1 MFEPPVYHL
10 SQGLRAFIAVSC
22 FFILAVVGFAQTVPA
37 KLSAAQWQADL
48 QFLAERMPKQH
59 PNLFRRVSKTAF
71 DTAVG
76 QLNDRIPVA
85 SEDEILVGLMRIVAM
100 VKDGHTGMFPAE
112 RFQSGIFP
120 VRFYLYD
127 DGLFVQRAAPAYA
140 GLVGKRVTRIAN
152 LTADEALA
160 RVGSL
165 VSADNEMGRSENAP
179 LLLSIP
185 ELLRGSGMITV
196 GQTLDIVVEDVGKES
211 TIKLNPGFSVNELLN
226 PPPDWADFSA
236 KKQLYLQHTDDL
248 YWFEYLK
255 DQKVLYVQQNA
266 VQNKR
271 DESVARFYER
281 VMDFVAANPVEKLV
295 IDLRRNDGGN
305 NDLNRPVIKRI
316 IKSRMDE
323 RGRLFVITGRRTFSA
338 AQNFVNEF
346 EKYTNATF
354 VGEPT
359 AGRPNH
365 YGDGRP
371 VRLPNSKLTA
381 QVSTLYWQDM
391 DPRDDR
397 VWTAPEIAAPNIST
411 DYRNGEDAALTA
423 IVGYRPGTGLQALID
438 QATNAKDITAFVRDY
453 EAFKA
458 DRSHRYVET
467 EAAINRLGYDL
478 LRVSRAKDAVE
489 VFKLNTKA
497 YPRSANAFDS
507 LGDGYSAIGSRDEAI
522 KSYEQALAIDPGFA
536 SSIESLRRLKGQ
548 P

>member
-1 MFEPPVYHL
+1 MFMPPVYQL
-10 SQGLRAFIAVSC
+10 APNLRVFIAASWIFLFAGVG
-22 FFILAVVGFAQTVPA
+22 LAQSSPA
-37 KLSAAQWQADL
+37 KLSAAGWQADL

-59 PNLFRRVSKTAF
+59 PNLFRRISKADF
-71 DTAVG
+71 DTAVR
-76 QLNDRIPVA
+76 QLNDRIPA
-85 SEDEILVGLMRIVAM
+85 ATEEEILVGLMRIVAM

-127 DGLFVQRAAPAYA
+127 DGLFVQRAAPAHA
-140 GLVGKRVTRIAN
+140 GLVGKKVSRIAN
-152 LTADEALA
+152 LTADEAIA
-160 RVGSL
+160 RVATL
-165 VSADNEMGRSENAP
+165 VAADNEMGRSENAP

-185 ELLRGSGMITV
+185 EILRGSGIIMA
-196 GQTLDIVVEDVGKES
+196 GQDLDIVVETAGKES
-211 TIKLNPGFSVNELLN
+211 TVSLKAGFSVNQLLN
-226 PPPDWADFSA
+226 PPSDWADFSG
-236 KKQLYLQHTDDL
+236 KKPLYLQHPDDL

-271 DESVARFYER
+271 DETVARFYER
-281 VMDFVAANPVEKLV
+281 VMEFVAANPVDKLV

-305 NDLNRPVIKRI
+305 NDLNRPVIRAI

-346 EKYTNATF
+346 EKYTSATF

-371 VRLPNSKLTA
+371 VRLPNSRLTA
-381 QVSTLYWQDM
+381 QVSTLHWQDM

-397 VWTAPEIAAPNIST
+397 PWTAPEIAAANNST
-411 DYRNGEDAALTA
+411 DYRNGDDPALNA
-423 IVGYRPGTGLQALID
+423 IISYRPGSGFRAVID
-438 QATNAKDITAFVRDY
+438 QAKEKDIAAFVRDY

-478 LRVSRAKDAVE
+478 LGAGRAKDAVE

-497 YPRSANAFDS
+497 YPGSANAFDS
-507 LGDGYSAIGSRDEAI
+507 LGDGYSAVGSRDEAI
-522 KSYEQALAIDPGFA
+522 KSYERALAIDPGFA
-536 SSIESLRRLKGQ
+536 SSIESLRKLKAQ